1 MRNKFGPAKL
11 WQWVGLIAFAL
22 ALGALLLLL
31 SRDRLA
37 YRQNPD
43 ALVIYADIR
52 SWPGGGMPGQAC
64 NQIPALRIWGDG
76 RLVSSQIV
84 GGVRQVFVGTLNAEQ
99 LSGLLDML
107 ERMDYF
113 DDPPPDS
120 LNEAGTGYNLQ
131 VNLERQQ
138 FHSFWA
144 AENEVFNAVIEAV
157 EVADL
162 ELFSPQRG
170 LLVVGPY
177 AGLTLDKYPAWPED
191 FPFSLAEVGAQGRW
205 VEGDILA
212 YAWETI
218 NHQPV
223 PLTGVEQNGTIYA
236 IGLEIEGI
244 SLQDPPFDCWEG
256 YR

>member
-1 MRNKFGPAKL
+1 M
-11 WQWVGLIAFAL
+11 
-22 ALGALLLLL
+22 LLL

-43 ALVIYADIR
+43 ALVIYADIL

-76 RLVSSQIV
+76 RVVSSQIM
-84 GGVRQVFVGTLNAEQ
+84 GGVRQILVGTLTVEQ
-99 LSGLLDML
+99 LSGLLAML
-107 ERMDYF
+107 EGIGYF
-113 DDPPPDS
+113 DNPPPDS
-120 LNEAGTGYNLQ
+120 LNEAGTGYSLQ
-131 VNLERQQ
+131 VNLKWQQ

-157 EVADL
+157 AVADL
-162 ELFSPQRG
+162 ELFTPARG
-170 LLVVGPY
+170 LLMVEPY
-177 AGLTLDKYPAWPED
+177 AGLTLDEYPAWPED
-191 FPFSLAEVGAQGRW
+191 FPLSLAEVGAQGCW

-218 NHQPV
+218 NHQPA
-223 PLTGVEQNGTIYA
+223 PLTGVKQNGTIYA

-244 SLQDPPFDCWEG
+244 SLQDPPYDCWDG